1 MASASWRVAACV
13 FCLLSRDCG
22 TASASK
28 PQAPCLKSLAA
39 SGTLRSS
46 PTYSLSLL
54 PALVGRLDPRE
65 ARALSPP
72 QTSSHPSPLRSSPP
86 SPRFQP
92 PPPPPSPGSTPPRGP
107 PLSAPWV
114 QPPFHPLRR
123 PPLPLPSRP
132 LPSRTGWVDPGSAP
146 RPPRSGSRRLRPRL
160 RSAPSERV
168 ARVSGSGL
176 FLRALGRRRGRFRT
190 SICPSV
196 QRDCS
201 DPQSRDGAGYAAVP
215 AVALPLRALDT
226 R

>member
-13 FCLLSRDCG
+13 FCLLSRDCR

-72 QTSSHPSPLRSSPP
+72 QTSSYPSPLRSSPP

-92 PPPPPSPGSTPPRGP
+92 PPPPRKPRLNPTPRPAPLRPLGPAPLPPTPPPASPRCLPAPSPPGLAGS
-107 PLSAPWV
+107 A
-114 QPPFHPLRR
+114 QA
-123 PPLPLPSRP
+123 RP
-132 LPSRTGWVDPGSAP
+132 LARPAPALGAFDRGSA
-146 RPPRSGSRRLRPRL
+146 LRL
-160 RSAPSERV
+160 RSGLPGSPGV
-168 ARVSGSGL
+168 GCFCAR
-176 FLRALGRRRGRFRT
+176 
-190 SICPSV
+190 
-196 QRDCS
+196 
-201 DPQSRDGAGYAAVP
+201 
-215 AVALPLRALDT
+215 
-226 R
+226 